1 MENTAATSLFQRLG
15 GTEGISA
22 LVDDIVDQHMNNP
35 AVSARF
41 LPYKE
46 KPELLAQV
54 KKHTVDFFSM
64 GSGGPAVYAGR
75 DMESTHRG
83 MNISE
88 AEYMHVVDDIMVV
101 CDKHGIDAQSKNDV
115 LAIAWS
121 LKEQIMHQ

>member
-1 MENTAATSLFQRLG
+1 MENTTQSTLYSRLG

-22 LVDDIVDQHMNNP
+22 LVDDIVDHHMKNP

-64 GSGGPAVYAGR
+64 GSGGPAVYKGR
-75 DMESTHRG
+75 DMETTHRG

-88 AEYMHVVDDIMVV
+88 AEYMHVVDDIMAV
-101 CDKHGIDAQSKNDV
+101 CDKRGIDAQSKSDV

>member
-1 MENTAATSLFQRLG
+1 MDNTTQSNLYSRLG
-15 GTEGISA
+15 GAEGITA
-22 LVDDIVDQHMNNP
+22 LVDDIVDHHMNNP
-35 AVSARF
+35 AVAARF

-75 DMESTHRG
+75 DMETTHRG

-88 AEYMHVVDDIMVV
+88 TEYMHVVDDIMAV
-101 CDKHGIDAQSKNDV
+101 CEKHGIDAQSQSEV
-115 LAIAWS
+115 LSIAWS
-121 LKEQIMHQ
+121 LKEQIMHK